1 MKTILNSDK
10 MKTILNS
17 DKFNLVSS
25 LTTINV
31 IKIQDDLWKI
41 IENGNYSGEK
51 NDNEI
56 IEMVERLSKKDF
68 KTIIPVFIHN

>member
-1 MKTILNSDK
+1 

-17 DKFNLVSS
+17 DKFNLVSN

-41 IENGNYSGEK
+41 IENGNYCGEK

-68 KTIIPVFIHN
+68 ETIIPDLNY